1 MRSLLL
7 TAVASLGLLV
17 GAANAI
23 VYDLV
28 LDPSQAVPPPTL
40 DGAAP
45 SGTASVDVN
54 TITGEVSVAG
64 DYTGLTSDTVAAHLH
79 GLAGPGET
87 AGVIFGFT
95 VDGGTAGNFT
105 GAETLSADNLA
116 GLLAGQTYLNLHTV
130 NNGPGEIRAQVVD
143 NDIRV
148 YQVSLDPGQVVPA
161 PDLMGATP
169 SGQAVVVVDTSSGE
183 VEISGTYDGMTSD
196 VQVAHLHGLA
206 PIGGNAGVI
215 VPFDVTGGTAGSF
228 SGTGLLSAD
237 NLAGLLAGQTYI
249 NVHTLEN
256 AAGEVRGQVVP
267 EPASVFL
274 LLIGAAFAFVWS
286 RRQKQ

>member
-1 MRSLLL
+1 MRSLLM

-28 LDPSQAVPPPTL
+28 LDPDQSVPPPTL
-40 DGAAP
+40 DGATP

-64 DYTGLTSDTVAAHLH
+64 DYTGLTSDAVAAHLH
-79 GLAGPGET
+79 GLAGPGEA
-87 AGVIFGFT
+87 AGVVFGFT

-105 GAETLSADNLA
+105 GADTLSADNLA
-116 GLLAGQTYLNLHTV
+116 GLLAGQTYLNLHTA

-143 NDIRV
+143 DDIWV

-169 SGQAVVVVDTSSGE
+169 SGQAVVVVDMSSGE
-183 VEISGTYDGMTSD
+183 VEINGNYGGYRDGHRRWSS
-196 VQVAHLHGLA
+196 AA
-206 PIGGNAGVI
+206 CWRPY
-215 VPFDVTGGTAGSF
+215 
-228 SGTGLLSAD
+228 LSQPVD
-237 NLAGLLAGQTYI
+237 I
-249 NVHTLEN
+249 
-256 AAGEVRGQVVP
+256 
-267 EPASVFL
+267 
-274 LLIGAAFAFVWS
+274 
-286 RRQKQ
+286 